1 LAATAFDKF
10 NFMTQNPINN
20 QTWYWLFFALFVA
33 YIYGLFVPLMNED
46 ASHHANIALHMV
58 QTHNYVNLVDDNGL
72 DYLDKPH
79 LHFWLSAL
87 SFNLFGVNTIA
98 YKIPALLATLLGLF
112 STFRLGKLL
121 YNRNAGILA
130 AAMYASA
137 QAQFLANND
146 VRMDALLTGSIIF
159 ATWQLVESVY
169 SSKWYNYVLAAL
181 GLAMAFTTK
190 GMIGFVMPCAALF
203 FLLLYQRNW
212 KMMFNWRWLLV
223 FALWLLFITPCVYCY
238 YLQYDLHPEKVVRGM
253 TKVSGVKFIMWQQNF
268 ERLDGKHWGKGH
280 KDYFFFFHT
289 LLWAFLPFCL
299 LTYIAFFD
307 KVIFFVKSRF
317 VYVKHHE
324 LLTTGT
330 IIIIFA
336 IISSSGYQLPHYLNI
351 LFPFFALITS
361 NLLISKFETQQY
373 QTLNVYLKVQ
383 YVVIAIVALLLVLLN
398 LWCFPVS
405 YWSVVGVSV
414 IILAV
419 MLYVFVK
426 EHEVLTRLVVLSVL
440 LAALTN
446 VLLNGNVY
454 RHLLNYQSGIGLA
467 QVVNRNHI
475 PKQHIYNFN
484 YHSSGFNFYA
494 QNLTGFVNIEQ
505 IKEKRAKGEPV
516 WIYTSDESKQ
526 LLLNAGIKFNIS
538 YADVNYGITRLTK
551 EFLNPDTRKQVCTK
565 DYLISIR

>member
-1 LAATAFDKF
+1 
-10 NFMTQNPINN
+10 MTQNPINN
-20 QTWYWLFFALFVA
+20 QTWFWLFTALLA
-33 YIYGLFVPLMNED
+33 GYIFGLFVPLMNED

-58 QTHNYVNLVDDNGL
+58 QNHDYVNLVDDNGK

-87 SFNLFGVNTIA
+87 SFNIFGVNTIA
-98 YKIPALLATLLGLF
+98 YKIPALLATILGLF

-121 YNRNAGILA
+121 YNRNAGMLA
-130 AAMYASA
+130 AVIYASA

-159 ATWQLVESVY
+159 ATWQLVESAMN
-169 SSKWYNYVLAAL
+169 KQWYNYVLAAL

-212 KMMFNWRWLLV
+212 GMMFNWRWLV
-223 FALWLLFITPCVYCY
+223 IFVLWLLFIAPCVYCY
-238 YLQYDLHPEKVVRGM
+238 YLQYDLHPEKVVRNM
-253 TKVSGVKFIMWQQNF
+253 THVSGVKFIMWQQNF

-307 KVIFFVKSRF
+307 KIIFFVKNRF
-317 VYVKHHE
+317 AYIKHHE
-324 LLTTGT
+324 FLTVGT
-330 IIIIFA
+330 IIIIFI

-351 LFPFFALITS
+351 LFPFFALITAG
-361 NLLISKFETQQY
+361 LLVSKFDSQQVKS
-373 QTLNVYLKVQ
+373 LNIYLKVQ
-383 YVVIAIVALLLVLLN
+383 YLVIAIVAVILILLN
-398 LWCFPVS
+398 FWCFPVRS
-405 YWSVVGVSV
+405 WSVIGVSLIVLVVMIYV
-414 IILAV
+414 IA
-419 MLYVFVK
+419 K
-426 EHEVLTRLVVLSVL
+426 ERQVLTRLVVLSVL
-440 LAALTN
+440 MASLTN

-454 RHLLNYQSGIGLA
+454 QHLLNYQGGIGLA
-467 QVVNRNHI
+467 QVVNRNQI

-494 QNLTGFVNIEQ
+494 QNLTPFIGLSG
-505 IKEKRAKGEPV
+505 IKEKRAQGQPV
-516 WIYTSDESKQ
+516 WIFTTPEAKANLEREGVKFDVVYSDVD
-526 LLLNAGIKFNIS
+526 F
-538 YADVNYGITRLTK
+538 GITRLTK
-551 EFLNPDTRKQVCTK
+551 DFLNPATRKQTCTR
-565 DYLISIR
+565 DYLIKIR

>member
-1 LAATAFDKF
+1 
-10 NFMTQNPINN
+10 MTQNPINN
-20 QTWYWLFFALFVA
+20 QTWFWLFFALLVA
-33 YIYGLFVPLMNED
+33 YVFGLFVPLMNED

-58 QTHNYVNLVDDNGL
+58 KTHNYVNLVDDNGL

-98 YKIPALLATLLGLF
+98 YKIPALLATILGLF
-112 STFRLGKLL
+112 STYRLGKLL
-121 YNRNAGILA
+121 YNRNAGLLA
-130 AAMYASA
+130 AVMYASA

-159 ATWQLVESVY
+159 ATWQLVELVY
-169 SSKWYNYVLAAL
+169 HARWYNYVLAAL

-223 FALWLLFITPCVYCY
+223 FVLWVVFIAPCVYCY

-253 TKVSGVKFIMWQQNF
+253 TNVSGVKFILWQQNF

-307 KVIFFVKSRF
+307 RVTFFIKNRF
-317 VYVKHHE
+317 KYIQHHE
-324 LLTTGT
+324 LLTVGT

-351 LFPFFALITS
+351 LFPFFALITAG
-361 NLLISKFETQQY
+361 LLISKLEDNQQ
-373 QTLNVYLKVQ
+373 QSLNIYLKIQ
-383 YVVIAIVALLLVLLN
+383 YFVIVIVAVLLVLLN
-398 LWCFPVS
+398 FWCFPVRS
-405 YWSVVGVSV
+405 WSVIGVSV
-414 IILAV
+414 IILAI
-419 MLYVFVK
+419 MLYVFVR
-426 EHEVLTRLVVLSVL
+426 EHQVLTRLVVLSVL
-440 LAALTN
+440 MASLTN

-454 RHLLNYQSGIGLA
+454 QELLNYQSGIGLA

-475 PKQHIYNFN
+475 NKADVYNFN
-484 YHSSGFNFYA
+484 FKSSGFNFYTN
-494 QNLTGFVNIEQ
+494 NLTGFIQ
-505 IKEKRAKGEPV
+505 IAEIKQKRAQGKPV
-516 WIYTSDESKQ
+516 WIFTSAESKQ
-526 LLLNAGIKFNIS
+526 HLQNEGIEFDIVYS
-538 YADVNYGITRLTK
+538 DINYGITRLSK
-551 EFLNPDTRKQVCTK
+551 EFLNPATRKQVCIK
-565 DYLISIR
+565 DYLMRVR

>member
-1 LAATAFDKF
+1 
-10 NFMTQNPINN
+10 MTQNPINN
-20 QTWYWLFFALFVA
+20 KTWFWLFFALLLGYMF
-33 YIYGLFVPLMNED
+33 GLFVPLMNED

-58 QTHNYVNLVDDNGL
+58 QNHDYINLVDDNGK

-87 SFNLFGVNTIA
+87 SFNIFGVNTIA
-98 YKIPALLATLLGLF
+98 YKIPSLLATVLGLF
-112 STFRLGKLL
+112 ATFSLGKRL
-121 YNRNAGILA
+121 YNRTTGMLA
-130 AAMYASA
+130 AVMYASA

-146 VRMDALLTGSIIF
+146 VRMDALLTASIIF
-159 ATWQLVESVY
+159 ATWQLVESVL
-169 SSKWYNYVLAAL
+169 SSRWYNYVLAAL

-203 FLLLYQRNW
+203 FWLLYQRNW

-223 FALWLLFITPCVYCY
+223 FVLWVIFIAPCVYCY
-238 YLQYDLHPEKVVRGM
+238 YLQYDLHPEKVVRNM
-253 TKVSGVKFIMWQQNF
+253 SHVSGVKFIMWQQNF

-299 LTYIAFFD
+299 LTYIAFFNR
-307 KVIFFVKSRF
+307 VAFFVKNRF
-317 VYVKHHE
+317 QYFKHHE
-324 LLTTGT
+324 FLTVGT
-330 IIIIFA
+330 IIIIFI

-351 LFPFFALITS
+351 LFPFFAIITAG
-361 NLLISKFETQQY
+361 LLVSKFQAHEVKS
-373 QTLNVYLKVQ
+373 LNVYLKIQ
-383 YVVIAIVALLLVLLN
+383 YLVIAIVAVLLVLLN
-398 LWCFPVS
+398 FWCFPVHS
-405 YWSVVGVSV
+405 WSVIGVSFIV
-414 IILAV
+414 FAV
-419 MLYVFVK
+419 MVYVAVK

-440 LAALTN
+440 IASLTN

-454 RHLLNYQSGIGLA
+454 QQLLNYQGGIGLA

-494 QNLTGFVNIEQ
+494 QNLTPFIGLVD

-516 WIYTSDESKQ
+516 WIFTTPEAKTNLQ
-526 LLLNAGIKFNIS
+526 KEGVQFEVV
-538 YADVNYGITRLTK
+538 YADVDFGVTRLTK
-551 EFLNPDTRKQVCTK
+551 EFLNPATRKQVCTN
-565 DYLISIR
+565 DYLIKIK